1 MSLLEV
7 DDAQQIAFWG
17 GSHWAHLLDSGWLWW
32 LLLLVRISMHV
43 FGSNCISLSFQILL
57 AYSRTFR
64 LQAQGHVHDAM
75 IDAALGY
82 HLLLL
87 QQPESDEHA

>member
-1 MSLLEV
+1 
-7 DDAQQIAFWG
+7 
-17 GSHWAHLLDSGWLWW
+17 
-32 LLLLVRISMHV
+32 MHV

-87 QQPESDEHA
+87 QQPESDDHA